1 MEIQH
6 PSHSHPYV
14 LTTDDSLTDR
24 RCKGCGHRG
33 PGPMYACFE
42 CKFYFHKS
50 CIELSTQIVETPLH
64 PLHPLKL
71 EAEWGNKCQC
81 CYRFCYFAYKCEECD
96 YKLDPQCISL
106 TPILKLRDPDHL
118 LFLLDKVDFTRE
130 LQCDVC
136 LVDFDGPRSH
146 SPAFVCAIPRCD
158 YARHLECSPLPF
170 PESVRHSEY
179 HHYHDLVYTKSAKEG
194 GFSDGYYCD
203 ACEMPRDPEY
213 PAYVCKDCEFRAHVL
228 PSLVEKYENDL
239 LARGASLDA
248 FLHYFEAQVLRL
260 RKQKEEKEAER
271 EAKRQQIK
279 ALEDELAQYEA
290 SEVLK

>member
-118 LFLLDKVDFTRE
+118 LFLLDKV
-130 LQCDVC
+130 
-136 LVDFDGPRSH
+136 
-146 SPAFVCAIPRCD
+146 
-158 YARHLECSPLPF
+158 
-170 PESVRHSEY
+170 
-179 HHYHDLVYTKSAKEG
+179 
-194 GFSDGYYCD
+194 
-203 ACEMPRDPEY
+203 
-213 PAYVCKDCEFRAHVL
+213 L

-239 LARGASLDA
+239 LARGMAAIGKSKTNAQHYEL
-248 FLHYFEAQVLRL
+248 FLVSQLFIRHVPYGFHFDDDDDEDGGYHRISGSP
-260 RKQKEEKEAER
+260 ER
-271 EAKRQQIK
+271 REQIWK
-279 ALEDELAQYEA
+279 PKDYHPKKSRFSTETRALM
-290 SEVLK
+290 SS